1 MGRCLLNRQLVTALL
16 LILLGGLTALTPY
29 IVHINVYYAVGFAS
43 GIGCGNW
50 NTVSATWLLEM
61 WSGRRLASLLQALNL
76 CYGLGSILGPLIVR
90 PYLRGYLGVG
100 EQLLSEKLIADRR
113 ATLFVP
119 FAVCGAAEAAVGLL
133 LLVSLC
139 SPIRY
144 YYHHPRS
151 LAKAA
156 AAAEQCG
163 SNALNLKRLES
174 PANRRRHLHIAFFAL
189 IMLLVGA
196 SNLAEIGHLSFEP
209 VFLQSPQ
216 GANMSSSS
224 AAEIA
229 SVTATAFTAGRGLSV
244 LTASYLSPGALIAIH
259 LLTGMASVTGLI
271 FTQSSGFIVVAL
283 NSAAIGLALSAM
295 TPAILAYAHS
305 LVEVDDR
312 RNALFFTAL
321 LLPSIFGPLVIG
333 PHLERFP
340 SILLLLDL
348 AALAAALAVFLCSV
362 LLVKRCASK

>member
-1 MGRCLLNRQLVTALL
+1 GILTGISGPSLIDLQYLLRNADHSAVTFSQVAFNLAFVLTGSICGSFISFLYKIGKQQSTNKVGRCLLNRQLVTALL

-90 PYLRGYLGVG
+90 PYLKGYLGVG

-151 LAKAA
+151 LAK
-156 AAAEQCG
+156 
-163 SNALNLKRLES
+163 
-174 PANRRRHLHIAFFAL
+174 
-189 IMLLVGA
+189 
-196 SNLAEIGHLSFEP
+196 
-209 VFLQSPQ
+209 LQLQ
-216 GANMSSSS
+216 LT
-224 AAEIA
+224 
-229 SVTATAFTAGRGLSV
+229 SVA
-244 LTASYLSPGALIAIH
+244 P
-259 LLTGMASVTGLI
+259 
-271 FTQSSGFIVVAL
+271 
-283 NSAAIGLALSAM
+283 
-295 TPAILAYAHS
+295 TPS
-305 LVEVDDR
+305 
-312 RNALFFTAL
+312 T
-321 LLPSIFGPLVIG
+321 
-333 PHLERFP
+333 
-340 SILLLLDL
+340 
-348 AALAAALAVFLCSV
+348 
-362 LLVKRCASK
+362 